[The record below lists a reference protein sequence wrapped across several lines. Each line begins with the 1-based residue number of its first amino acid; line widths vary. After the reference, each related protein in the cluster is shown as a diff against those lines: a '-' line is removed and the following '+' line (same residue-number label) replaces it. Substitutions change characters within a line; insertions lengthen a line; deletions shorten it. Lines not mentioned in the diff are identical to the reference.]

1 MKREADSEL
10 CAVAKRARPDPQL
23 ISEAFKPN
31 LKRKAADICR
41 NGTDGTG
48 YIEGRV
54 YERGFVSG
62 GCWQFLITV
71 ELGSR
76 VQASLSGSCSRYFDK
91 LPIAV
96 GAQVRISTRGLTL
109 DNLDGPPRPL
119 LLPKKFMWS
128 EGATLYVKNPKTN
141 EECFVDTWTGVFGQQ

>member
-1 MKREADSEL
+1 MKREAESEL

-109 DNLDGPPRPL
+109 DNLDGPSRPL

-141 EECFVDTWTGVFGQQ
+141 EEYFVDTWAGVFGRQ